1 MHAKCL
7 RACAPEGVTCH
18 IKSGAKHL
26 LTIPCPLRELRIRII
41 FLGCL
46 ELIET
51 QPEDV
56 PAKLIDD
63 SGSVDGTVGSAGGLL
78 M

>member
-1 MHAKCL
+1 MSK
-7 RACAPEGVTCH
+7 
-18 IKSGAKHL
+18 KSGAKHL
-26 LTIPCPLRELRIRII
+26 LTIPCPLRSFEFEIT
-41 FLGCL
+41 FLWCL

-63 SGSVDGTVGSAGGLL
+63 SGSVGGTVGSVGGLL